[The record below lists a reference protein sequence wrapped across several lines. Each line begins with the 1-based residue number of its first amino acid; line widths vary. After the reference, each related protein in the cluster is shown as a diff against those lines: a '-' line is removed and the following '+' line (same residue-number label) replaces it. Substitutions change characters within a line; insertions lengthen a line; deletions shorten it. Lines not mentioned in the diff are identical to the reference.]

1 LFWHEGLD
9 VVLLE
14 KSNRFIDVRVRESVS
29 SPWFRITFVYGEPRT
44 KNRPQMWD
52 ALRRLKGVSDL
63 PWLVVGDFNEAMWG
77 FEHFSACPRPERQMI
92 NFREALADCEL
103 TDLGFNGRP
112 YTYDNGRDS
121 NVKVRLDRD
130 VADPNWRDLF
140 GNVKVLHLVSSRSDH
155 CPILVEVV
163 KEYWEHQNQRIF
175 RYDIMWERLD
185 SLAGEIK
192 KAWCSQ
198 PSRECLGSIVV
209 ALKRVQQA
217 LRL

>member
-112 YTYDNGRDS
+112 YTYDNGHDS

-209 ALKRVQQA
+209 ALKRVQ
-217 LRL
+217 

>member
-14 KSNRFIDVRVRESVS
+14 KSNRFIDVRIRESVS

-103 TDLGFNGRP
+103 TDLGFSGRP
-112 YTYDNGRDS
+112 YTYDNGRAGDS

-209 ALKRVQQA
+209 ALKRVQ
-217 LRL
+217 